1 MSKEVHSHMS
11 SERTSGTSAGMR
23 DRIREELRDEFDAF
37 DDFREVRLRRLP
49 SPGIAAVLAVL
60 VPGLGHV
67 YAGRLLM
74 GAIWFLAISFGYWAI
89 LVPGLLLHAISVWT
103 AYRSAERVEA

>member
-1 MSKEVHSHMS
+1 MLAENSW
-11 SERTSGTSAGMR
+11 ERIQGESNVMT
-23 DRIREELRDEFDAF
+23 DEFDSSDRFA
-37 DDFREVRLRRLP
+37 EVRVRRLP

-67 YAGRLLM
+67 YVGRLVA
-74 GAIWFLAISFGYWAI
+74 GAVWFLLVSFGYWAI

-103 AYRSAERVEA
+103 AFRAAEEVGGPPSRWRTAEKIP